1 MFVCVHCVSIRTL
14 DLRLGHRPHENEVL
28 AATVA
33 LLIKHSTYDL
43 TIKGSNPDT
52 TDISKH
58 K

>member
-1 MFVCVHCVSIRTL
+1 MFVCVRCVSIRTL

-33 LLIKHSTYDL
+33 QLVKHSTYDH
-43 TIKGSNPDT
+43 TIKVSNPDT
-52 TDISKH
+52 TDIGKH